1 MSRRFFRTILVLF
14 FAIALCAP
22 AALLAALNINI
33 NSATVEQ
40 LQQINGIGPKTAEKI
55 VEYRNTHGKFSSL
68 DELSNIRGIGDKS
81 LEKMAKSITLE

>member
-1 MSRRFFRTILVLF
+1 MSRKLFRTILVLL

-22 AALLAALNINI
+22 TTLLAALNINI

-68 DELSNIRGIGDKS
+68 DELRNIRGIGDKS
-81 LEKMAKSITLE
+81 LEKMANSITIE